1 MVPSIPMPDDE
12 PLLHQ
17 LGAFDPAE
25 ATRLLAALE
34 EAGIACEIDTDQSAF
49 SGSNDFSGLQFGVN
63 PEGAKILVFV
73 PEPELARAQ
82 AEFTRLGLT

>member
-1 MVPSIPMPDDE
+1 MPDDE

-25 ATRLLAALE
+25 ATRLVELLE
-34 EAGIACEIDTDQSAF
+34 QRGIAYEIETDQSAL

-63 PEGAKILVFV
+63 PEGAKILIFV
-73 PEPELARAQ
+73 PEASLPAAQELLRS
-82 AEFTRLGLT
+82 LT

>member
-1 MVPSIPMPDDE
+1 MPDDE

-25 ATRLLAALE
+25 ASRLVDLLE
-34 EAGIACEIDTDQSAF
+34 KNGIVFELETDQTAL

-63 PEGAKILVFV
+63 PEGAKILLFV
-73 PEPELARAQ
+73 PEPDLARAQ
-82 AEFTRLGLT
+82 ALLHRLS

>member
-1 MVPSIPMPDDE
+1 MPDDD

-25 ATRLLAALE
+25 APRLVDLLE
-34 EAGIACEIDTDQSAF
+34 KNGIVFELETDQTAL

-63 PEGAKILVFV
+63 PEGAKILLFV
-73 PEPELARAQ
+73 PEPDLARAQ
-82 AEFTRLGLT
+82 ALLHRLS

>member
-1 MVPSIPMPDDE
+1 MPDAE

-25 ATRLLAALE
+25 ATRLVALLE
-34 EAGIACEIDTDQSAF
+34 QHQVTFEIETDQSAL
-49 SGSNDFSGLQFGVN
+49 SGSNDFSGLQFGLN
-63 PEGAKILVFV
+63 PEGAKILILI

-82 AEFTRLGLT
+82 ELLRRLA

>member
-1 MVPSIPMPDDE
+1 MPDDE

-25 ATRLLAALE
+25 ATRLVDLLE
-34 EAGIACEIDTDQSAF
+34 KSGIDFEIETDQSAL

-63 PEGAKILVFV
+63 PEGAKILLFV
-73 PEPELARAQ
+73 PEPDLARAQ
-82 AEFTRLGLT
+82 ALLLSLS

>member
-1 MVPSIPMPDDE
+1 MPDDE

-25 ATRLLAALE
+25 ATRLVDLLE
-34 EAGIACEIDTDQSAF
+34 KDGIDFEIETDQSAL

-63 PEGAKILVFV
+63 PEGAKILLFV
-73 PEPELARAQ
+73 PEPDLARAQ
-82 AEFTRLGLT
+82 ALLLRLS